1 MEFFIRPGGTFCVFP
16 RLHHFSS
23 PPRFILLFCMF
34 FLSLLTLSRNPWKS
48 RPGLDKSSPGGYT
61 KQQSRALQLAVG
73 SGLTYFIRQPSP
85 GWVAVVPFC
94 DTYLYGKTE
103 RMRGVRRRRT
113 GAAGPSANHT
123 TPAVKQCVILAVPA
137 KSRIVFICGLC
148 YAIRGMVTFA
158 IPQYP

>member
-1 MEFFIRPGGTFCVFP
+1 MEV
-16 RLHHFSS
+16 
-23 PPRFILLFCMF
+23 
-34 FLSLLTLSRNPWKS
+34 KS

-85 GWVAVVPFC
+85 CRVAVVPFC
-94 DTYLYGKTE
+94 DTYRYGKTE

-113 GAAGPSANHT
+113 GVAGPSANHT